1 MGSEYLPKEAI
12 RFKSGRSKGR
22 IEAFSSSTP
31 PRLHTRGLW
40 SLFMVMDSLCSLL
53 FAGWLSQIPLELIT
67 KFPSRADTSLYSTH
81 VSIRNRL
88 PSSIRFN
95 SIIQKI
101 VIIYWFWGNKTP
113 YHWKK
118 ISNEH
123 TEFFFLAAPAAYR
136 SSLVRD
142 WTSTSAKTSQIINP
156 PHHSKNPNIRNSN
169 NSNVNGALIRCNAQ
183 LEGTTSST
191 MQCLRCPRQTL
202 HLLKSNLWQQR
213 NVNQERACDW
223 LRLHTCMCTRKGG
236 VVKHNMTARCGDQ
249 SLQFAWDWGVFRAG
263 LRTEAGKVLGRPGEA
278 GLPA

>member
-101 VIIYWFWGNKTP
+101 VIIYWF
-113 YHWKK
+113 
-118 ISNEH
+118 
-123 TEFFFLAAPAAYR
+123 
-136 SSLVRD
+136 
-142 WTSTSAKTSQIINP
+142 
-156 PHHSKNPNIRNSN
+156 
-169 NSNVNGALIRCNAQ
+169 
-183 LEGTTSST
+183 
-191 MQCLRCPRQTL
+191 
-202 HLLKSNLWQQR
+202 
-213 NVNQERACDW
+213 
-223 LRLHTCMCTRKGG
+223 
-236 VVKHNMTARCGDQ
+236 
-249 SLQFAWDWGVFRAG
+249 
-263 LRTEAGKVLGRPGEA
+263 
-278 GLPA
+278 

>member
-1 MGSEYLPKEAI
+1 
-12 RFKSGRSKGR
+12 
-22 IEAFSSSTP
+22 
-31 PRLHTRGLW
+31 
-40 SLFMVMDSLCSLL
+40 MVMDSLCSLL

-191 MQCLRCPRQTL
+191 MQCLRWVYTFSNQTCGSKGML
-202 HLLKSNLWQQR
+202 TRREHVTDSDYTPVCALEKGVLSSTT
-213 NVNQERACDW
+213 W
-223 LRLHTCMCTRKGG
+223 LPG
-236 VVKHNMTARCGDQ
+236 VGTSHC
-249 SLQFAWDWGVFRAG
+249 SLPG
-263 LRTEAGKVLGRPGEA
+263 TEGFSGQG
-278 GLPA
+278 

>member
-1 MGSEYLPKEAI
+1 MFLLLCLLDANYRISFVDSELQDSSPWFKQKRGFCYMGSEYLPKEAI

-101 VIIYWFWGNKTP
+101 VIIYWF
-113 YHWKK
+113 
-118 ISNEH
+118 
-123 TEFFFLAAPAAYR
+123 
-136 SSLVRD
+136 
-142 WTSTSAKTSQIINP
+142 
-156 PHHSKNPNIRNSN
+156 
-169 NSNVNGALIRCNAQ
+169 
-183 LEGTTSST
+183 
-191 MQCLRCPRQTL
+191 
-202 HLLKSNLWQQR
+202 
-213 NVNQERACDW
+213 
-223 LRLHTCMCTRKGG
+223 
-236 VVKHNMTARCGDQ
+236 
-249 SLQFAWDWGVFRAG
+249 
-263 LRTEAGKVLGRPGEA
+263 
-278 GLPA
+278 